1 MWSPALVHWPNE
13 HQRRDR
19 LARDGVPRLLLL
31 EPGTAVPN
39 LAEDEDWVRL
49 PATER
54 DVAARLQHLRRRLD
68 AAIAVEDGVLSTAR
82 GVAVLAPREARLM
95 QVLVARHGRVA
106 THGELLAALDAEESD
121 RRRLHDAVHR
131 LRRHT
136 RPLGLDITSAP
147 NRGYILSLRSDDTA
161 AQPSPPD
168 SPISRPGATR
178 RRATRAARGTARA
191 GHLAGD
197 GRTRAPSR
205 RDPRPPA
212 AT

>member
-19 LARDGVPRLLLL
+19 LAREGVPRLLFL
-31 EPGTAVPN
+31 EPNTPVPD
-39 LAEDEDWVRL
+39 LAADEDWVRL
-49 PATER
+49 PASER

-95 QVLVARHGRVA
+95 QVLVARRDTVA
-106 THGELLAALDAEESD
+106 THGELLVALGMEEPN

-131 LRRHT
+131 LRRHA

-147 NRGYILSLRSDDTA
+147 NRGYVLSLRSDETA
-161 AQPSPPD
+161 A
-168 SPISRPGATR
+168 
-178 RRATRAARGTARA
+178 
-191 GHLAGD
+191 
-197 GRTRAPSR
+197 
-205 RDPRPPA
+205 
-212 AT
+212 